1 MGEGIPLSRVI
12 LLLAFPGVKGR
23 GLIFPR
29 FPRREAP
36 LAKLFFPLLRPPSA
50 PSGPAHLRAPSRVLF
65 SPAGLAFPLV
75 VADNKLSAK
84 LTLAFSPHPPL
95 YYRQNHPEG
104 GRTPL
109 PLIHE
114 EADSMASFTSAGSRM
129 TLRVQ
134 VGVKAN
140 GSPDLRS
147 MTLRGVDAAASAD
160 AVHATALALG
170 ALLDPPV
177 TEVRKTDDDLVAA

>member
-1 MGEGIPLSRVI
+1 
-12 LLLAFPGVKGR
+12 
-23 GLIFPR
+23 
-29 FPRREAP
+29 
-36 LAKLFFPLLRPPSA
+36 
-50 PSGPAHLRAPSRVLF
+50 
-65 SPAGLAFPLV
+65 
-75 VADNKLSAK
+75 
-84 LTLAFSPHPPL
+84 
-95 YYRQNHPEG
+95 
-104 GRTPL
+104 
-109 PLIHE
+109 
-114 EADSMASFTSAGSRM
+114 MASFTSAGSRM

-147 MTLRGVDAAASAD
+147 MALRGVDAAASAD